1 MRLDGKTAIITGAA
15 SGIGSAIARKFAAE
29 GASIVIGDLN
39 ATAIREL
46 ADDLGGDSAG
56 IAGMAADITIRQ
68 EVDALTTAAVDRF
81 GQIDILV
88 NNAGSRII
96 KSFLDHTEEDWRQ
109 MLDVNL
115 TGHFHCCQAVLPH
128 MLEAGRGRIINI
140 ASIASTVGRPGRAG
154 YVAAK
159 GGLLALTRALAAD
172 MAGKNITVNALAP
185 GMIAS
190 PFNRQFAEDDVLGD
204 AWNSENLVGRWGRPE
219 DIGGIAAFL
228 ASDESAFITGE
239 VITVDGGSIA
249 ALVRQGEL

>member
-1 MRLDGKTAIITGAA
+1 MRVSITL
-15 SGIGSAIARKFAAE
+15 KPTQ
-29 GASIVIGDLN
+29 V
-39 ATAIREL
+39 T
-46 ADDLGGDSAG
+46 
-56 IAGMAADITIRQ
+56 
-68 EVDALTTAAVDRF
+68 
-81 GQIDILV
+81 
-88 NNAGSRII
+88 GSRII
-96 KSFLDHTEEDWRQ
+96 KAFLDHTEEDWRQ

-115 TGHFHCCQAVLPH
+115 TGHFLCCQAVLPH
-128 MLEAGRGRIINI
+128 MLEAGRGRIINM

-190 PFNRQFAEDDVLGD
+190 PFNREFAEDGVIGD
-204 AWNSENLVGRWGRPE
+204 AWNSENLVGRWGQPE
-219 DIGGIAAFL
+219 DIGGVAAFL

-239 VITVDGGSIA
+239 VVNVDGGSIA

>member
-1 MRLDGKTAIITGAA
+1 MRLNGKTAIVTGAA
-15 SGIGSAIARKFAAE
+15 SGIGSAIARKFAVE
-29 GASIVIGDLN
+29 GASVVIGDLN
-39 ATAIREL
+39 AKAIQEL
-46 ADDLGGDSAG
+46 ANDLEKDGAAVTG
-56 IAGMAADITIRQ
+56 IPADITKRND
-68 EVDALTTAAVDRF
+68 VDALAKAAIDRF

-96 KSFLDHTEEDWRQ
+96 KPFLDHTEEDWRQ

-115 TGHFHCCQAVLPH
+115 TGHFLCCQAVLPH
-128 MLEAGRGRIINI
+128 MLEAGHGRVINM

-190 PFNRQFAEDDVLGD
+190 PFNRKFAEDDVIGD
-204 AWNSENLVGRWGRPE
+204 AWNSENLVRRWGQPE